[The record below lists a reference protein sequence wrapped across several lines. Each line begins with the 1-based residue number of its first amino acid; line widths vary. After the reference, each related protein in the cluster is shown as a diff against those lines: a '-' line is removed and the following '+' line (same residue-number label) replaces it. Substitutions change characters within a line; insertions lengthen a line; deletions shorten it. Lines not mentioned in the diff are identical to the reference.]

1 MPTKTGYWIRVKNG
15 KVTDVWDYKPS
26 DEKLESENGWR
37 EAVEIFPELTPNR
50 EIITTHV
57 INIDVEP
64 AEIVWSKREFE
75 VEERKD
81 LLRSQAKAEFKAV
94 VDAEVAKETDE
105 YPETQY
111 DAAVVD
117 AARIVF
123 EARMDEISAA
133 TTHDAV
139 DVLMES

>member
-26 DEKLESENGWR
+26 DSKLAAEPGWR
-37 EAVEIFPELTPNR
+37 EAVEVMPDLVANR
-50 EIITTHV
+50 ETMTTHI

-64 AEIVWSKREFE
+64 AQILWSKREIE
-75 VEERKD
+75 VDERKD
-81 LLRSQAKAEFKAV
+81 RLRLQAKAAFKAV
-94 VDAEVAKETDE
+94 VDAEVAKETDQ

-123 EARMDEISAA
+123 EARMDAIAAA

-139 DVLMES
+139 DALEN

>member
-1 MPTKTGYWIRVKNG
+1 
-15 KVTDVWDYKPS
+15 VWDYKPS
-26 DEKLESENGWR
+26 AEKLASESGWR
-37 EAVEIFPELTPNR
+37 EAVEIFPELVPDR
-50 EIITTHV
+50 EIITTHQ

-64 AEIVWSKREFE
+64 AQIVWSKRDLE
-75 VEERKD
+75 VGERKD
-81 LLRSQAKAEFKAV
+81 GLQAQAKAAFKTV

-123 EARMDEISAA
+123 EARMDEIAAA
-133 TTHDAV
+133 TTHEDVDA
-139 DVLMES
+139 L

>member
-15 KVTDVWDYKPS
+15 QVKDVWDYKPS
-26 DEKLESENGWR
+26 AEKLASESGWR
-37 EAVEIFPELTPNR
+37 EAVEIFPETVPDR
-50 EIITTHV
+50 EIITTHE

-64 AEIVWSKREFE
+64 AQIVWSKRDLE
-75 VEERKD
+75 VGERKD
-81 LLRSQAKAEFKAV
+81 GLQAQAKAAFKAV

-123 EARMDEISAA
+123 EARMDEIAAAA
-133 TTHDAV
+133 THEDVDA
-139 DVLMES
+139 L

>member
-1 MPTKTGYWIRVKNG
+1 MPTKTGYWIRVQNG

-26 DEKLESENGWR
+26 DDKLAAEPGWR
-37 EAVEIFPELTPNR
+37 EAVEIVPETAPNR
-50 EIITTHV
+50 EMITTHE

-64 AEIVWSKREFE
+64 AQIVWSKRDIE
-75 VEERKD
+75 VDERKSV
-81 LLRSQAKAEFKAV
+81 LEAEAKDKFKAV
-94 VDAEVAKETDE
+94 VDAEVAKETDA

-123 EARMDEISAA
+123 EARMDQIAVAA
-133 TTHDAV
+133 THEDVDA
-139 DVLMES
+139 LMEA